1 LLPVV
6 THFPLPTF
14 AASISSAVDLTEDD
28 INFEEEEDDEVS
40 RYLKEPIMDTEI
52 DALKWWKKNSGR
64 FPKLAKIAKDV
75 LSVPASTLASEAA
88 FSLSGRVITD
98 FRANLAPETVSMILM
113 QLKSWMDAYSIYE
126 WKTPY
131 YNIK

>member
-1 LLPVV
+1 
-6 THFPLPTF
+6 
-14 AASISSAVDLTEDD
+14 
-28 INFEEEEDDEVS
+28 
-40 RYLKEPIMDTEI
+40 MDSEI

-98 FRANLAPETVSMILM
+98 FRANLAPETVSMIFKLLVM